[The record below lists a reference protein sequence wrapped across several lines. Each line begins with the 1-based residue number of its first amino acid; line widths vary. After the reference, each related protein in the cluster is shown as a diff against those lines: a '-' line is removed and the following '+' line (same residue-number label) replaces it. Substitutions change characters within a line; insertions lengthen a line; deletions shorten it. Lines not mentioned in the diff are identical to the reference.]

1 MEETGEQDAARMRLV
16 IENNKKLGGKEM
28 TRFKKR
34 MVLLAAVLGTAMMLG
49 ACGGKEEPAQQKEE
63 TAPAAEETAKEETK
77 EEPAETAEEETAETE
92 QEGSY
97 LIGISTD
104 SGFEARGW
112 EVQELYR
119 KAEESGGKVEIIEQ
133 VADDD
138 SSKQIQQIKS
148 MVDQGVNAIVVCSVD
163 MNAIGTAL
171 DYAAEKGVIVTL
183 YDRQVDHEAVAFCAT
198 YASYND
204 GIICANEMIA
214 LDETPEEEKVVFELI
229 GNRGDINAID
239 RHEGFRSVADGQENW
254 TIVEIET
261 NWDTGE
267 ALNGLQNA
275 LQKYPDVWG
284 IFCASSHMDGSIET
298 ALKEVNRWK
307 KVGEE
312 GHVNLVSLG
321 GEAPGPQL
329 AVDGY
334 TDKLCV
340 IMFDQ
345 MGSKIY
351 DTLMTLLQGGKV
363 SEDEK
368 VFGVPTVVYTQDK
381 LIEEADTLYC
391 LKNVKVE

>member
-1 MEETGEQDAARMRLV
+1 MMKNLKMTAAVMLAAAMV
-16 IENNKKLGGKEM
+16 LGGCSAKESAPQASAP
-28 TRFKKR
+28 TT
-34 MVLLAAVLGTAMMLG
+34 AAQTQESA
-49 ACGGKEEPAQQKEE
+49 AE
-63 TAPAAEETAKEETK
+63 APASGEVAADDE
-77 EEPAETAEEETAETE
+77 
-92 QEGSY
+92 SY
-97 LIGISTD
+97 LVGISTD

-119 KAEESGGKVEIIEQ
+119 KAEASGGKVKVIEQ

-148 MVDQGVNAIVVCSVD
+148 MVDQGADAVVVCSVD

-171 DYAAEKGVIVTL
+171 DYARDKGVIVTL
-183 YDRQVDHEAVAFCAT
+183 YDRMVDHEAVSFCAT

-204 GIICANEMIA
+204 GVIGGQELVA
-214 LDETPEEEKVVFELI
+214 LDETPEEEKVIFELI

-239 RHEGFRSVADGQENW
+239 RHDGFRSVADGQKNW

-267 ALNGLQNA
+267 ALNGIQNA

-298 ALKEVNRWK
+298 ALKEVDRWK
-307 KVGEE
+307 KVGED
-312 GHVNLVSLG
+312 GHVKLISLG

-334 TDKLCV
+334 TDRLCV

-345 MGSKIY
+345 MGSEIY
-351 DTLMTLLQGGKV
+351 DKLMLLLKGETIP
-363 SEDEK
+363 EDQK
-368 VFGVPTVVYTQDK
+368 VFGVKTVVYTQDK

-391 LKNVKVE
+391 LQNVKIEGK